1 MSMEAIEKVKAA
13 EEAARRQ
20 KAQAEQTARELKEAA
35 RQAGEALLAQ
45 VRQEGAAEEQALLAA
60 ADQRA
65 ARGKT
70 TWPKQWTLS
79 WKGS

>member
-20 KAQAEQTARELKEAA
+20 KAQA
-35 RQAGEALLAQ
+35 
-45 VRQEGAAEEQALLAA
+45 ALLAA

-65 ARGKT
+65 AQARQALEAETAAQIRQMRRQGEDHLAEAVDFIVERVVKT
-70 TWPKQWTLS
+70 
-79 WKGS
+79 